1 MVLDRDWVF
10 DNVFENDTLKLVE
23 KLEVSVFVKECVRL
37 PEMEFENDEEMEWE
51 RLSLNECVMLVDVE
65 ILIVTEK
72 DGEELAENDTDWD
85 GLVDLLSL
93 PLRLK
98 LFEIELLPDDDVL
111 PDAVRVFENVFDV
124 VVVFDRLVEIE
135 REMDVENERLFV
147 NEKESESLLD
157 EVNDEVIDK
166 VDVYEE
172 LIVGEKEI
180 EIEWLFDAVKLPLK
194 EIVQDNVG
202 ENESDVEVLSLLEF
216 DIVLE

>member
-1 MVLDRDWVF
+1 M
-10 DNVFENDTLKLVE
+10 N
-23 KLEVSVFVKECVRL
+23 
-37 PEMEFENDEEMEWE
+37 EEMEWE
-51 RLSLNECVMLVDVE
+51 RLSLNECVMLFDVE

-72 DGEELAENDTDWD
+72 DGEELAENDTDCD

-98 LFEIELLPDDDVL
+98 LFEIEPLPDDDVL
-111 PDAVRVFENVFDV
+111 PDAVRVFENVIDV

-135 REMDVENERLFV
+135 REMDVENERLSV
-147 NEKESESLLD
+147 NEKETESLLD

-180 EIEWLFDAVKLPLK
+180 EIEWLFDAVKLPLN
-194 EIVQDNVG
+194 EIVQDNVD
-202 ENESDVEVLSLLEF
+202 ENESDVEALSLLEF